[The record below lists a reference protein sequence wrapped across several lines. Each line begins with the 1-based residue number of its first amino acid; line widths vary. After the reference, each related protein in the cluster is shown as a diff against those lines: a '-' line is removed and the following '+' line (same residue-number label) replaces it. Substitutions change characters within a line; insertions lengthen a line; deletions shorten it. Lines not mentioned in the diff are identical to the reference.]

1 MHAPGLF
8 DLTDHLARLSAMGD
22 PLEVLERHVDFEV
35 FRPVLVEAL
44 GYGERPKGGRPP
56 YDPVVMFK
64 VLVLASMHNLSDERM
79 EFLIRD
85 RFSWLR
91 FLGFQIGEPTPDQK
105 TIWLFREKL
114 TQAGVFKGLFAAF
127 EAQLC
132 ARGYKPTGGQI
143 VDATLVFAPRQRMTK
158 EEKARAKA
166 CEAASDIWPDDL
178 SKAAQKDTDARWTV
192 KYSKAKTTKEG
203 EEDTG
208 LVDISVPHFGYKNH
222 VSIDRKWRFIRGET
236 GTNAARYDGHER
248 SSVLDETNSS
258 KAVWADTG
266 YRSARNEAWLKA
278 QGYRSHIHR
287 KKPRGKPMARHI
299 RQGNATRSAI
309 RACVRLRERAHGSDH
324 PLNRPNPCEGPH
336 DHGQPELQLPPSHLP
351 RATTGHS
358 LTPPKF
364 RKYPPWQTQTAQH
377 SLKYHRS

>member
-8 DLTDHLARLSAMGD
+8 ALTDHLNRLSATGD
-22 PLEVLERHVDFEV
+22 PLESLERHVDFEV
-35 FRPVLVEAL
+35 FRPVLVSAL

-56 YDPVVMFK
+56 YDPVTMFK
-64 VLVLASMHNLSDERM
+64 GLVLASMHNLSDERM

-114 TQAGVFKGLFAAF
+114 TQAGAFKDLFAAF
-127 EAQLC
+127 EDQLH

-143 VDATLVFAPRQRMTK
+143 VDATLVSAPRQRMTK

-166 CEAASDIWPDDL
+166 GERASEIWPDDPA
-178 SKAAQKDTDARWTV
+178 KAAQKDTNARWTV
-192 KYSKAKTTKEG
+192 KSSKAKTTKEG
-203 EEDTG
+203 EKDAG
-208 LVDISVPHFGYKNH
+208 LVDISVPHFGYKTH

-236 GTNAARYDGHER
+236 CTDAARYDGHELA
-248 SSVLDETNSS
+248 SVLDQTNSS

-266 YRSARNEAWLKA
+266 YRSAKNEAWLKA

-287 KKPRGKPMARHI
+287 KKPRGKPMAKHI
-299 RQGNATRSAI
+299 RRGNATRSAI
-309 RACVRLRERAHGSDH
+309 RACVEHVFGYEKGPMALTIRSIGQARASGRMTLANLSYNFRRLIFHERRH
-324 PLNRPNPCEGPH
+324 
-336 DHGQPELQLPPSHLP
+336 
-351 RATTGHS
+351 AT
-358 LTPPKF
+358 
-364 RKYPPWQTQTAQH
+364 A
-377 SLKYHRS
+377 

>member
-56 YDPVVMFK
+56 YDAVVMFK

-114 TQAGVFKGLFAAF
+114 TQAGVCKALFAAF

-132 ARGYKPTGGQI
+132 AGIQTDRRSDYGCH
-143 VDATLVFAPRQRMTK
+143 VDLCP
-158 EEKARAKA
+158 AR
-166 CEAASDIWPDDL
+166 
-178 SKAAQKDTDARWTV
+178 
-192 KYSKAKTTKEG
+192 
-203 EEDTG
+203 
-208 LVDISVPHFGYKNH
+208 
-222 VSIDRKWRFIRGET
+222 
-236 GTNAARYDGHER
+236 
-248 SSVLDETNSS
+248 
-258 KAVWADTG
+258 
-266 YRSARNEAWLKA
+266 
-278 QGYRSHIHR
+278 
-287 KKPRGKPMARHI
+287 
-299 RQGNATRSAI
+299 
-309 RACVRLRERAHGSDH
+309 RA
-324 PLNRPNPCEGPH
+324 
-336 DHGQPELQLPPSHLP
+336 ELQT
-351 RATTGHS
+351 RQTG
-358 LTPPKF
+358 P
-364 RKYPPWQTQTAQH
+364 
-377 SLKYHRS
+377 